1 MSTVIFLLCCRLTD
15 GVTIDGDV
23 EEGARDLL
31 ELNSADADAAA
42 ETVVDTVGVAV
53 GGANGH
59 SSRKRSSSGISKCV
73 LCLCIVPLVCKI
85 DCVCNTGILRSTC
98 CEWMGFLSRSSSS

>member
-1 MSTVIFLLCCRLTD
+1 MGWEAETSMFYRCRLTD

-31 ELNSADADAAA
+31 ELNNTDADAAA
-42 ETVVDTVGVAV
+42 EAVVDTVGVAV

-59 SSRKRSSSGISKCV
+59 GSRKRSSSGIGISRV
-73 LCLCIVPLVCKI
+73 DSIQNSPCL
-85 DCVCNTGILRSTC
+85 
-98 CEWMGFLSRSSSS
+98 